1 LDLEPQR
8 RGEEEV
14 ATARRLLERALRAYP
29 RAFQIVLADSLY
41 AQAPFLN
48 FLLAHR
54 KHALVVLKD
63 ERRDLY
69 QDAESLFP
77 LTSPQSAQY
86 RSRECLWWR

>member
-1 LDLEPQR
+1 
-8 RGEEEV
+8 V
-14 ATARRLLERALRAYP
+14 AAAMRLLRRVLRAYP

-54 KHALVVLKD
+54 KYAVVVVLKD

-69 QDAESLFP
+69 QDAQGLFR
-77 LTSPQSAQY
+77 LTPPQSGQY
-86 RSRECLWWR
+86 RSRDCLWWDVTDLTS